1 MLVLFLIWGETFI
14 LCFSG
19 AAPVY
24 IPANSTQGFPF
35 LCILTKTCHFLLFY
49 FFNSNHS
56 DWCDGISLWSVM
68 ISDVEHLFHIA
79 C

>member
-1 MLVLFLIWGETFI
+1 MFVLFLILGETFI

-24 IPANSTQGFPF
+24 IPTKSTQGLPF
-35 LCILTKTCHFLLFY
+35 LCILTKTCYFLSFY
-49 FFNSNHS
+49 FFTNNHS
-56 DWCDGISLWSVM
+56 AWCDGISLWSVM
-68 ISDVEHLFHIA
+68 IGDVEHLFHIA